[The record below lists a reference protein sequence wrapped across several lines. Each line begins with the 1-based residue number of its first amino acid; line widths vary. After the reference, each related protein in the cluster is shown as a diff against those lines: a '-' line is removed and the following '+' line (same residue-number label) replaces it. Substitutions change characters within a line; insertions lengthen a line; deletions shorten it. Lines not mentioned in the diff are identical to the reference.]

1 MKKIDIGVIVTT
13 LIIVT
18 ISCSLAFFAA
28 RVVGEPKDINLVAK
42 NVSITFTDTSSI
54 ADTIIS
60 PGWNS
65 VKTFVITNNSKS
77 EYKFNIAIKNLLNTF
92 VTEGYLQYKI
102 TSTNNG
108 YNMTEYKDIP
118 KASIVTDTTLA
129 YSVLIPAGVTQT
141 YTVAFRY
148 LNDKEINQADDMGK
162 VLKGTLFITEGSSLK
177 LVKKILEDNPT
188 ISERTD
194 FTTPFTTNTI
204 NTLYK
209 ALENNIDVYYFAGQD
224 TENTPINNWV
234 KFGKNSSNQ
243 DLYWRIIRTNSDGG
257 IRLLYHGTSTT
268 AEDAY
273 IGTSKFNTS
282 GDPAYMSYMYGE
294 NFGTEEIDRS
304 NTNNSIVKVVVDS
317 WYESNLINYTKYLST
332 TAVYCNDR
340 EYMYGDDV
348 VFWYGKYSSSNKPS
362 YNCTDIRDA
371 FSVDNTSAKLKYPI
385 ALMTADEMAFAGG
398 KENEYGKAWYH
409 LNSLNKSSTGTSSW
423 WTMTPKNFEGEYS
436 ENSLYSC
443 DISSTEQ
450 ETGRIY
456 GMYTNTEN
464 SVRPVISLKSDVLWS
479 SGNGAADSPYEIVL
493 N

>member
-1 MKKIDIGVIVTT
+1 MKKIDLGVLVTT

-28 RVVGEPKDINLVAK
+28 RVVGDTKDINLVAK
-42 NVSITFTDTSSI
+42 NVSVTFTDTSSI
-54 ADTIIS
+54 ADTTVS

-118 KASIVTDTTLA
+118 KASIVTDTILA

-177 LVKKILEDNPT
+177 LVKKILEDNST

-194 FTTPFTTNTI
+194 FSTPFTTNTA

-209 ALENNIDVYYFAGQD
+209 AQENNIDVYYFAGQD
-224 TENTPINNWV
+224 TENTPINNWL

-273 IGTSKFNTS
+273 IGTSKFNPS
-282 GDPAYMSYMYGE
+282 GDPTYMSYMYSE
-294 NFGTEEIDRS
+294 HNETEEIDRS

-317 WYESNLINYTKYLST
+317 WYESNLLNYTKYLST

-340 EYMYGDDV
+340 EYMGGDDIV
-348 VFWYGKYSSSNKPS
+348 LWYGKYYSSNKPS
-362 YNCTDIRDA
+362 YDCLDSRDA
-371 FSVDNTSAKLKYPI
+371 FSVDNASAKLKYPI
-385 ALMTADEMAFAGG
+385 ALMTANEMAFAGG
-398 KENEYGKAWYH
+398 KENEYDKAWYH

-423 WTMTPKNFEGEYS
+423 WTMTPRDFEYGE
-436 ENSLYSC
+436 NCLYSF
-443 DISSTEQ
+443 DIYSTEQ

-456 GMYTNTEN
+456 GIYTNTES
-464 SVRPVISLKSDVLWS
+464 SVRPVISLKSNVLWS
-479 SGNGAADSPYEIVL
+479 SGDGTADNPYEIAL